1 MEHMI
6 LGTVVAE
13 NELSDVHRSGAK
25 ARNEN
30 ITTGIIGEPIIVD
43 ESPSLVKYEESGS
56 EGEKHLLRNE
66 VNDNDIDRERTVVS
80 ENVDEEE

>member
-25 ARNEN
+25 ARNEK
-30 ITTGIIGEPIIVD
+30 ITTGIIEGTIIVD
-43 ESPSLVKYEESGS
+43 ETPDVVIDEEINS
-56 EGEKHLLRNE
+56 EGESDPLGDK
-66 VNDNDIDRERTVVS
+66 VNIHDIYI
-80 ENVDEEE
+80 

>member
-25 ARNEN
+25 ARNEKT
-30 ITTGIIGEPIIVD
+30 TTGIIEGTIIVYETPEMLD
-43 ESPSLVKYEESGS
+43 EWGKKSRRDQHVK
-56 EGEKHLLRNE
+56 
-66 VNDNDIDRERTVVS
+66 VI
-80 ENVDEEE
+80 

>member
-30 ITTGIIGEPIIVD
+30 ITTGIIEGTIIVD
-43 ESPSLVKYEESGS
+43 ETPDVVIDEEINS
-56 EGEKHLLRNE
+56 EGESDPLGDKVKH
-66 VNDNDIDRERTVVS
+66 T
-80 ENVDEEE
+80 

>member
-30 ITTGIIGEPIIVD
+30 ITTGIIEGTIIVD
-43 ESPSLVKYEESGS
+43 ETPDVVIDEEINS
-56 EGEKHLLRNE
+56 EGESDPLGDK
-66 VNDNDIDRERTVVS
+66 VNIHDIYI
-80 ENVDEEE
+80 